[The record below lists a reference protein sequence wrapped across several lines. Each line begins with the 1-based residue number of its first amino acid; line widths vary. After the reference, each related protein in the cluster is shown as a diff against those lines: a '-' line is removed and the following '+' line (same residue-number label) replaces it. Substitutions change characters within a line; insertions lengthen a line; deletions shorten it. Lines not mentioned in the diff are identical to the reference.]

1 MPDWTYTEREQTAEN
16 LPDVPRPADTPV
28 FTVTDFPLRDR
39 KRVYL
44 ANGVIGLRLPAVPF
58 LAADVA
64 VSGLVGRSI
73 ADGMESAAP
82 APYPCQADIVIG
94 HNRLSERPDLVT
106 VHEQRL
112 DMAWGELHTRL
123 EFNTQDA
130 KLSVDTLTFVPRTL
144 PTAICQE
151 IAVTPDRDCEL
162 QLHAMIDPHGL
173 PGRCRERR
181 MPDTRADGMLWWET
195 RDALASVGSAFKA
208 ELQGGELVDS
218 RQNDWGNESEL
229 CLRLF
234 RVKAKAGERI
244 VMRQLGALVP
254 SILHTD
260 PHWQA
265 LRMVAYATYQGFDWL
280 RHANRKAWA
289 ELWPAR
295 PRVTCDMPDFQ
306 RVVDSAFFYLHSSVQ
321 RCTPGSLPPFGL
333 SRTEGYYNGHVFV
346 DHEHVMFY
354 PLLLTAPD
362 AVRATLDYRS
372 RRLPMARMNAL
383 CQGTTGILFPWQSG
397 MHGDEVT
404 RPHATGCV
412 MEYANP
418 AIATA
423 FLQYAH
429 ATGDELFL
437 REDAWPVL
445 RGIAEWICTRVT
457 LTGRGYEVRNLTAS
471 ESFENTHNEPAT
483 CRGFIKLLREA
494 IALAEQ
500 FGLPAPARWAEV
512 ADNLLVLTDPADLA
526 RETAAGDFERQRTL
540 SVVEDASLPFG
551 SWGNHGSSMLQSAL
565 AGDRQ
570 RAREYA
576 QASVEAHW
584 QPDFGG
590 WREYGQFWNLG
601 EFNMDCFL
609 SNPGALLQALLLGL
623 PRLEIKPEPVEQWC
637 TEPVL
642 LPAGW
647 EAIEVERLWIRGQS
661 TRLIARHGAPQTQ
674 LERNRR

>member
-208 ELQGGELVDS
+208 ELQGGELLDS

-234 RVKAKAGERI
+234 RVKAKAGQRI

-280 RHANRKAWA
+280 QHANRKAWA

-333 SRTEGYYNGHVFV
+333 SRTEGDYNGHVFI
-346 DHEHVMFY
+346 DHEGFMLP
-354 PLLLTAPD
+354 PLILTNPEA
-362 AVRATLDYRS
+362 ARATLDYRS
-372 RRLPMARMNAL
+372 RRLDMARMNAL
-383 CQGTTGILFPWQSG
+383 CQGGRGLMFPWQSG
-397 MHGDEVT
+397 LYGDEVSS
-404 RPHATGCV
+404 PHATGCV
-412 MEYANP
+412 MEFSTP
-418 AIATA
+418 AIAEA
-423 FLQYAH
+423 FLHYAH
-429 ATGDELFL
+429 ATGDRCFL
-437 REDAWPVL
+437 REDAWPIL
-445 RGIAEWICTRVT
+445 RGAADWVCSRVT
-457 LTGRGYEVRNLTAS
+457 RTARGLEVRNLTVS
-471 ESFENTHNEPAT
+471 ETYENTHNDPAT
-483 CRGFIKLLREA
+483 SRGFVQLLRNA
-494 IALAEQ
+494 VALATE
-500 FGLPAPARWAEV
+500 LSLSAPANWSEV
-512 ADNLLVLTDPADLA
+512 ADNILILTDPADLQ
-526 RETAAGDFERQRTL
+526 RETAAGEGKQL
-540 SVVEDASLPFG
+540 SVVERANLPFG
-551 SWGNHGSSMLQSAL
+551 SWGEVMQAVRG
-565 AGDRQ
+565 GDRGL
-570 RAREYA
+570 AAEHLNA
-576 QASVEAHW
+576 AVEAHW

-590 WREYGQFWNLG
+590 WREYGQYWNHG
-601 EFNMDCFL
+601 RFNMDVFL
-609 SNPGALLQALLLGL
+609 TNPGFLLRILLLDL
-623 PRLEIKPEPVEQWC
+623 PRLKIGPGPVEQWC
-637 TEPVL
+637 EGAIT

-647 EAIEVERLWIRGQS
+647 ETIEAERIWVRGQP
-661 TRLIARHGAPQTQ
+661 TRLVARQGAPATQ
-674 LERNRR
+674 LKQN